1 MLKASSSDTVHV
13 SDRQIKSHN
22 ISVESHVMSWK
33 CLLRDRVFKA
43 AILKQFVL
51 FDCHKVS
58 VLLIARSAS
67 FVTCSNA
74 LGQILSFLHCSLTSA
89 AVIMI
94 ELDLKVHKLGL
105 CQILIPYDLQ
115 SRQEV

>member
-1 MLKASSSDTVHV
+1 MLKVSSSVTAHV

-67 FVTCSNA
+67 LVTCSNA
-74 LGQILSFLHCSLTSA
+74 SGQTFIISA
-89 AVIMI
+89 LQ
-94 ELDLKVHKLGL
+94 LDKYS
-105 CQILIPYDLQ
+105 CDND
-115 SRQEV
+115 